1 MLSYH
6 DVLPHCFLDTRP
18 TCILSLVCF
27 SAGVAAIETLLSS
40 WSGAGAKAQ
49 DDGGSGGS
57 SSSDGDSE
65 YMDSDDESASSSG
78 SSSGSGSSD
87 ASGRDGSG
95 SSSSDASDIDKSEL
109 DALLDESR
117 DVLGDSAAGGG
128 RPTKRIRR

>member
-1 MLSYH
+1 ML
-6 DVLPHCFLDTRP
+6 TQ
-18 TCILSLVCF
+18 SLACF

-40 WSGAGAKAQ
+40 WSGAGARAQ
-49 DDGGSGGS
+49 HDGGSGGS

-78 SSSGSGSSD
+78 SSSGGSSSSSDDSGS
-87 ASGRDGSG
+87 DGG
-95 SSSSDASDIDKSEL
+95 GGSSSDASDIDKAEL

-128 RPTKRIRR
+128 RPTKRVRR